1 MYLTTCI
8 KHLIKTGNFIPVEGK
23 TVYNSINYVAK
34 YLSEFKYKEN
44 NY

>member
-8 KHLIKTGNFIPVEGK
+8 KHLIKTCYFIPVKGK
-23 TVYNSINYVAK
+23 TFFINFVAK